1 MSKTLYFRG
10 RAIATMT
17 ERDEVRLQA
26 LRDRAGASERRE
38 RRHKLAGTPL
48 GTDHPTLLMLEKA
61 EYATEKHGELC
72 ETHTKFAEWCDTRG
86 LADDAL
92 DSRTRA
98 AENLEAMKR
107 QACRVMALLPS
118 MRPLMRSHAYALE
131 YASLCMAEATEI
143 LPISILPTAPKC
155 EPIASHL
162 SAQAPPREGVAS
174 NGGPFA
180 FTSLGA

>member
-1 MSKTLYFRG
+1 
-10 RAIATMT
+10 MT
-17 ERDEVRLQA
+17 KRDEVHYSA
-26 LRDRAGASERRE
+26 LRARAGVTERRE
-38 RRHKLAGTPL
+38 RREKLAGTPL

-72 ETHTKFAEWCDTRG
+72 ETHTKMAEWCDARG
-86 LADDAL
+86 LSDDAL
-92 DSRTRA
+92 ESRTRA
-98 AENLEAMKR
+98 AESLEAMKR
-107 QACRVMALLPS
+107 QACRLMALLPS

-162 SAQAPPREGVAS
+162 SAQAPPRGGVAPS
-174 NGGPFA
+174 GDPFA
-180 FTSLGA
+180 FTSSGA

>member
-1 MSKTLYFRG
+1 
-10 RAIATMT
+10 MT
-17 ERDEVRLQA
+17 QRDEVRLQA

-61 EYATEKHGELC
+61 EYAAEKHGELC
-72 ETHTKFAEWCDTRG
+72 ETHTKFAEWCDARG
-86 LADDAL
+86 LTDDAL

-98 AENLEAMKR
+98 SENLEEMKR
-107 QACRVMALLPS
+107 QACRIIALLPS
-118 MRPLMRSHAYALE
+118 MRPLMRSHAYALD

-143 LPISILPTAPKC
+143 LPISIMPTAPRC

-162 SAQAPPREGVAS
+162 SAQAPPREGVAPS
-174 NGGPFA
+174 GDPFA